1 MLVIAKGQVVASNMV
16 YFIDCNSPDSP
27 IYAAV
32 DQYAGLLNE
41 KADQTLTEGSW
52 GYLAGY
58 GQYNG
63 DSDDKY
69 DTGWYAYSNQSIQ
82 YTAPLE
88 AGTYQ
93 VTFGFKEW
101 WKDSNKSRKMTMTA
115 TQNGDTAVLGNSN
128 TWKSSNW
135 WNSDSYELICNE
147 TGSVTFSINKVSG
160 QSDPVLSFIEIQ
172 KVLNLTALKEAMVEA
187 AGRSI
192 ALKGAAT

>member
-1 MLVIAKGQVVASNMV
+1 
-16 YFIDCNSPDSP
+16 
-27 IYAAV
+27 
-32 DQYAGLLNE
+32 
-41 KADQTLTEGSW
+41 
-52 GYLAGY
+52 
-58 GQYNG
+58 
-63 DSDDKY
+63 
-69 DTGWYAYSNQSIQ
+69 
-82 YTAPLE
+82 
-88 AGTYQ
+88 
-93 VTFGFKEW
+93 
-101 WKDSNKSRKMTMTA
+101 MTA

-192 ALKGAAT
+192 ALKGAATQEEIDMPLPRWGHEPNDENSKIVKGGSDATFNRHWPVLRRFWMIQR